1 MKMRLPLGVAASVL
15 FSAACGSGAVGC
27 GFEREQP
34 KPEAAAAPAAKP
46 ATPGGSEL
54 AAGLGDVHHPIKT
67 ASPDAQKFF
76 DQGVALVFGF
86 NHEAAIRSF
95 KRAQQLD
102 PNAPMSFWGEAWALG
117 TNYNMPVDDDR
128 EKLAFEKINAAKKL
142 AVDGPEIERDYINA
156 MAQRYSA
163 DMKADRL
170 ALERKYSAAMG
181 ELSRKYPDDLD
192 AATLYAESMMN
203 LNPWKLWSADGKA
216 AAGTDRIVAT
226 LESVLKRDPNHLG
239 ANHFYIH
246 AVEASPNPALALR
259 SAARLDTAA
268 PASGHLVHMP
278 AHVYARTGDYASS
291 AHANAFG
298 AAADEVYLAAAPPD
312 SMYGLMYYSHN
323 LMFLSADQMMQGRF
337 ADALKPVET
346 LAKRLDG
353 NPHAAM
359 FPFVESI
366 IVSPISVLLRFHRYE
381 DILALPE
388 PAADRPLR
396 GAWRHFA
403 RGIALARSGKSGTI
417 DEAVKERAAMTTGKA
432 RVPKDQAWGGQ
443 GFLAGQAIDLAAL
456 LLDAR
461 IASARGEHDKAIQLY
476 HQAVAIEDQM
486 LYDEPP
492 TWYYPIRE
500 SLGGELL
507 MAGKAADAERVFRE
521 DLARTPRNAR
531 SLFGLQAA
539 LAKQGKDADAAWVQ
553 RQYESAWKY
562 ADTKLT
568 IDDL

>member
-1 MKMRLPLGVAASVL
+1 M
-15 FSAACGSGAVGC
+15 
-27 GFEREQP
+27 
-34 KPEAAAAPAAKP
+34 
-46 ATPGGSEL
+46 
-54 AAGLGDVHHPIKT
+54 
-67 ASPDAQKFF
+67 
-76 DQGVALVFGF
+76 ALTFGF

-95 KRAQQLD
+95 ERAQQLD
-102 PNAPMSFWGEAWALG
+102 PKAPMPFWGEAWALG

-142 AVDGPEIERDYINA
+142 AAGGAEIERDYIDA

-163 DMKADRL
+163 DMKADRA

-203 LNPWKLWSADGKA
+203 LNPWKLWSADGKPA
-216 AAGTDRIVAT
+216 PGTPQIVSV

-246 AVEASPNPALALR
+246 AVEASPNPALALQ
-259 SAARLDTAA
+259 SAARLDSAA
-268 PASGHLVHMP
+268 PASGHIVHMP
-278 AHVYARTGDYASS
+278 AHIYTRTGDYAGS
-291 AHANAFG
+291 AHANTFG
-298 AAADEVYLAAAPPD
+298 AAADEVYLATAPPD

-337 ADALKPVET
+337 ADALKPAQT
-346 LAKRLDG
+346 LTKRLDG

-366 IVSPISVLLRFHRYE
+366 IVGPINVLLRFHRYD

-388 PAADRPLR
+388 PAADKPLR
-396 GAWRHFA
+396 AAWRHYA
-403 RGIALARSGKSGTI
+403 RGIALVRTGKI
-417 DEAVKERAAMTTGKA
+417 DEAVKERAALTTAKA
-432 RVPKDQAWGGQ
+432 GIPKDQVWGGN
-443 GFLAGQAIDLAAL
+443 GLTMDKAMELAAL
-456 LLDAR
+456 TLDAR

-476 HQAVAIEDQM
+476 RQAVAIEDQM
-486 LYDEPP
+486 PYDEPP

-507 MAGKAADAERVFRE
+507 MAGKPADAERVFRE
-521 DLARTPRNAR
+521 DLAKIPRSAR

-553 RQYESAWKY
+553 RQFEAAWKN

-568 IDDL
+568 IEDL